1 MLWIDVINESFKPT
15 SPDYLTTYEVSF
27 DRIPSKLLL
36 NSYASQSLLLAE
48 KTKDEDIHT
57 RIFCNNRDGV
67 LLFDS
72 KKSGYDYYDSKGRRY
87 YVDGLNSIH
96 FLDDPSQ
103 LKLILQS
110 KDDGD

>member
-15 SPDYLTTYEVSF
+15 SPDYLTTYEVSY
-27 DRIPSKLLL
+27 DKIPSKLLL

-48 KTKDEDIHT
+48 KTKDEDINT
-57 RIFCNNRDGV
+57 RIFCNNREGV

-72 KKSGYDYYDSKGRRY
+72 KKSGYNYYDSKGRRY
-87 YVDGLNSIH
+87 YVEGLNSIH

-103 LKLILQS
+103 LKIILQS